1 MCTNIRVELANWRLN
16 KSYDKYSNVEPFS
29 IAVKFPSVT
38 HVYLSR
44 YVSENVATALTS
56 DLNAMS
62 VGFFVV
68 QEAPNAFVNG
78 VNPANARVHESM
90 RVRR

>member
-44 YVSENVATALTS
+44 YVSENVVHGTYIGS
-56 DLNAMS
+56 EC
-62 VGFFVV
+62 GFFVV

-90 RVRR
+90 RVRN